1 MMKPTDTFKLNQQSK
16 RLMATIVN
24 KNDRDAFKSNMIQ
37 AQLQS
42 EIKPVKEKS
51 DKRG

>member
-1 MMKPTDTFKLNQQSK
+1 MMKPNDNFKLTKQSK

-24 KNDRDAFKSNMIQ
+24 KDSRDAFKSNMIQ

-51 DKRG
+51 DKR